1 MSRINTNIAANT
13 AYQNLSKTQNT
24 FERSVQKLSS
34 GFRINRSGD
43 DAAGLSIANKLRSE
57 GVSLMQAARNASQA
71 GSVLNI
77 ADGAVNTVSSMLD
90 RMKELATAAS
100 SANLSQTD
108 RVKTQAEFSTL
119 LTEVDRIVNSTK
131 YQGQTL
137 LGGGFGV
144 AQSGDGTAAL
154 ASGAGASVA
163 SGRTITLSNAKANTT
178 YTLTVASGAAATGA
192 NATATLSD
200 GAGNSQRVSFYSS
213 ACGAADQT
221 AVTLNFFELGVS
233 ISSGFVNAS
242 GGFTGTILTSATQN
256 AVNFRIGTDSSS
268 NSQVSL
274 TLGNITTAG
283 LGIAGL
289 SLGDAASAATALDT
303 ITTSIDTL
311 NTTIGT
317 IGAAQSRLDFASV
330 NLSSI
335 IQNTQAA
342 ESTIRDADMAYEMTV
357 FTKTQILQ
365 QAGTAMLAQA
375 NQAPQNIL
383 TLLRG

>member
-1 MSRINTNIAANT
+1 MATINTNIAANT
-13 AYQNLSKTQNT
+13 AFRNLSKTQNT
-24 FERSVQKLSS
+24 FDRSVQKLSS

-77 ADGAVNTVSSMLD
+77 ADGAVGTVSTMLD

-100 SANLSQTD
+100 SANLSSTD

-144 AQSGDGTAAL
+144 AQSGDGTGAL
-154 ASGAGASVA
+154 VSGVGGSIA
-163 SGRTITLSNAKANTT
+163 SGRTITLSNAKASTT
-178 YTLTVASGAAATGA
+178 YTLTIASGAAATGA

-221 AVTLNFFELGVS
+221 AVTLNFFELGVN
-233 ISSGFVNAS
+233 ISSAYVNAS
-242 GGFTGTILTSATQN
+242 GGVTGTILTAAQS
-256 AVNFRIGTDSSS
+256 AVNFRVGTDSSS

-274 TLGNITTAG
+274 TLGNITTTG
-283 LGIAGL
+283 LGINAL
-289 SLGDAASAATALDT
+289 SLSDASTAATALDT
-303 ITTSIDTL
+303 ITTAIDTL

-317 IGAAQSRLDFASV
+317 IGAAQSRLDFAST

-357 FTKTQILQ
+357 FTKTQILA